1 MDSKKYFAELTRRL
15 GQDGIETGDI
25 ENGMLTVKLDGYPA
39 CGVNAIGDVYRR
51 MGEKVNCP
59 SGAREATL
67 GCVVGPEADE
77 FYQQTVKIAAT
88 IHEYMTEMEQ
98 STLMIVGDDEYSKLS
113 DCEAIKAPVELLRTS
128 AVA

>member
-25 ENGMLTVKLDGYPA
+25 ENGMLTIKLGEYPA
-39 CGVNAIGDVYRR
+39 CGVNANGDVYRR
-51 MGEKVNCP
+51 MGD
-59 SGAREATL
+59 
-67 GCVVGPEADE
+67 VVGPEADE

-98 STLMIVGDDEYSKLS
+98 STLIIVGDDEYSKLS
-113 DCEAIKAPVELLRTS
+113 DCEAIKAPVELLRTP